1 MAHWG
6 LLPHGG
12 WGKLCGSRRA
22 MNDVKLMEKSYSNIE
37 MKQEDSLSRE
47 SMR

>member
-1 MAHWG
+1 MAHYG
-6 LLPHGG
+6 LLRHVGG
-12 WGKLCGSRRA
+12 GRLYTSRRA

-37 MKQEDSLSRE
+37 MKQEERLSPE